1 MPSFTVPN
9 TAAVAIVGA
18 DLFANQVWARSPR
31 DRVVSKFGMV
41 GSAVGGD
48 MAIDLLIDETRI
60 GEYMNTRGGAGLVP
74 NFDDMSVLEDL
85 LVPAGAQLRCVVTD
99 AAATE
104 IVRTTIVLND
114 R

>member
-18 DLFANQVWARSPR
+18 DLFANRVWARSPR
-31 DRVVSKFGMV
+31 DRVIAQFGMV

-48 MAIDLLIDETRI
+48 MAVDLLIDETRV
-60 GEYMNTRGGAGLVP
+60 GEYMNSRGGAGLVP
-74 NFDDMSVLEDL
+74 LKDDMIVLEDL
-85 LVPAGAQLRCVVTD
+85 LVQAGSQIRCIVTD

-104 IVRTTIVLND
+104 IVRTSIVLND